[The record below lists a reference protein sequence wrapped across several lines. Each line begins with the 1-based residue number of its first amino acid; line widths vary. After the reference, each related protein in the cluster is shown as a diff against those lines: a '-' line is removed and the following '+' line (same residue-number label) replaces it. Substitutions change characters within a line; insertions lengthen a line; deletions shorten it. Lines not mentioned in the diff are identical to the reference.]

1 MNVISTVE
9 EAKAILAQDKNLMIR
24 MGNDFCCWIQEGVRD
39 ESNNLV
45 ANGKKV
51 ARLTDEVFDA
61 LIPEM
66 DQVFCSEYFQKPV
79 SPTA

>member
-9 EAKAILAQDKNLMIR
+9 EAKAILARDKSLMIR
-24 MGNDFCCWIQEGVRD
+24 MDMDFCCWIQEGVRD

-51 ARLTDEVFDA
+51 AQLTGEVFDS

-66 DQVFCSEYFQKPV
+66 DQIFCSEYFQKAV
-79 SPTA
+79 SPAA